1 MTSNNQDE
9 LDYDYIVEDAL
20 RSVVKR
26 SLGIVAKN
34 GLNKDHHFF
43 ISFNSDFPGVIVPPE
58 LVNPNDEEIKI
69 ILQHQFWDLKTD
81 EEKFSVILS
90 FNGKKKEIVVP
101 YKSIFSFSDPSVGF
115 GLQFKNNV
123 QIPKSEKK
131 ETEIVSSETLKEI
144 QSFDNEQAEVV
155 SLDAFRTKNL
165 D

>member
-58 LVNPNDEEIKI
+58 LVNPNDDEIKI
-69 ILQHQFWDLKTD
+69 ILQHQFWDLNTD

-90 FNGKKKEIVVP
+90 FNGKFMDVRWKK
-101 YKSIFSFSDPSVGF
+101 
-115 GLQFKNNV
+115 
-123 QIPKSEKK
+123 
-131 ETEIVSSETLKEI
+131 
-144 QSFDNEQAEVV
+144 
-155 SLDAFRTKNL
+155 
-165 D
+165 